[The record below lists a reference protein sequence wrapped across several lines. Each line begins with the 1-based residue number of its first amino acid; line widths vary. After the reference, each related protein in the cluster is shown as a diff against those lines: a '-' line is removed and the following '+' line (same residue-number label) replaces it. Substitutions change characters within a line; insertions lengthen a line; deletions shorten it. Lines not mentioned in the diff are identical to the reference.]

1 MSKNYQIDLVE
12 FPAASAEEL
21 KAVTKFFNSVF
32 GWSFKEWGDDY
43 NDTHDSGVTAGV
55 NSGPEKEQTMPLA
68 VIYAEALEATKDKVV
83 AAGGKVT
90 HEISSFPG
98 GRRFAFTD
106 PAGNQLAVWSD
117 K

>member
-12 FPAASAEEL
+12 FPAESPEEL
-21 KAVTKFFNSVF
+21 KKVTKFLNSVF
-32 GWSFKEWGDDY
+32 GWNFKQWGDDY
-43 NDTHDSGVTAGV
+43 SDTHDSGVTAGV
-55 NSGPEKEQTMPLA
+55 NGTTTKEQTMPLT
-68 VIYAEALEATKDKVV
+68 VIYAEALEATKDKIV
-83 AAGGKVT
+83 AAGGKIT

-106 PAGNQLAVWSD
+106 PAGNQLAIWSD